1 MNSKDIIHIIQ
12 YILYFIFMLAVV
24 VLMSIG
30 YNEYALVV
38 SLFGNIL
45 GVFVISRV
53 VDNDLKERQ
62 ISRINKFN

>member
-12 YILYFIFMLAVV
+12 YILYFIFMLAVII
-24 VLMSIG
+24 LLSIG
-30 YNEYALVV
+30 YNEYALVA

-45 GVFVISRV
+45 GIFVISSV

>member
-1 MNSKDIIHIIQ
+1 MSSKDIIHIIQ

-24 VLMSIG
+24 VLMSID

-45 GVFVISRV
+45 GIFVISKV